1 MFSSGFVKKI
11 AVCVL
16 IASAVSACR
25 FWQDRGNGTP
35 TPTPETF
42 EEIKSEI
49 PFSTKEPEV
58 FQAEFVTTANETERK
73 IFKARNGANRRFDY
87 NFGAENQITFLQTDK
102 QYLIFPKQK
111 IYAEDI
117 SPTGI
122 AAFDEK
128 TDFLTTEWL
137 NERTEADFEKLG
149 TAENLTKY
157 RVLLDGKNVSEI
169 IVHIDES
176 LQLPVKQEFFSV
188 NGDRKTLLFTFELRN
203 LKLQTDE
210 NMFAVPTDFKKVSA
224 EELRKQIGKNA

>member
-1 MFSSGFVKKI
+1 MFSSGFIKKI
-11 AVCVL
+11 VVCAL
-16 IASAVSACR
+16 IVSAASACR
-25 FWQDRGNGTP
+25 FWQNRGNGTP

-49 PFSTKEPEV
+49 PFSTREPEV
-58 FQAEFVTTANETERK
+58 FQAEFVMTANETESK
-73 IFKARNGANRRFDY
+73 TFKARNGANRRFDY

-102 QYLIFPKQK
+102 RYLIFPKEK

-117 SPTGI
+117 SPAGV
-122 AAFDEK
+122 ALLDEK

-137 NERTEADFEKLG
+137 NERTEADFEKLE
-149 TAENLTKY
+149 TVENLTKY

-169 IVHIDES
+169 LVYIDES
-176 LQLPVKQEFFSV
+176 LQVPVKQEFFSV

-210 NMFAVPTDFKKVSA
+210 NLFAVPNDFKKVSA
-224 EELRKQIGKNA
+224 EELRSRISKNE